1 MDFSV
6 AELTKSVAEDT
17 FSVTDLVL
25 VVNFLCPSVTENTF
39 SVAQDTFSITQL
51 VKSALEVPFSASA
64 KLKSK
69 TALGTILAGFWTENR
84 KSGSTS
90 PILQRA

>member
-1 MDFSV
+1 MEDTFSV

-17 FSVTDLVL
+17 FSVTD
-25 VVNFLCPSVTENTF
+25 
-39 SVAQDTFSITQL
+39 L

-69 TALGTILAGFWTENR
+69 TALGTILAGFGTENR

-90 PILQRA
+90 HIR